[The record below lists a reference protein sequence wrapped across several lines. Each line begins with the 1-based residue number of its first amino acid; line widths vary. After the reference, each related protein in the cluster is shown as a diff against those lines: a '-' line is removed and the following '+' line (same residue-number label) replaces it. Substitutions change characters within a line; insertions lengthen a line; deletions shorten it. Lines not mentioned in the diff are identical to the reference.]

1 MHYTIVNNDLL
12 PADKA
17 SLLVTDLAIE
27 RGYGVFDFFK
37 TLQGKPIF
45 LEDHLDRFYQSAS
58 IMQLPLNKTREQ
70 LKALVQQLM
79 QQNKMPDSG
88 IRITLTGGYS
98 KDGYDLSAPNL
109 IITQQPLPPAD
120 GLDTTGIHL
129 VTYAHQRQVPAA
141 KTIDYLMAVWLRS
154 FINQE
159 GAYDVLYHHN
169 NNITETPRTNFFI
182 VTKEGAVI
190 TPSHNILKGVI
201 RKQVLQLAAGQFA
214 VEERS
219 ISIREV
225 YEAKEAFITSTTK
238 NIWPVVKVDHQLIND
253 GKPGP
258 ITRQLTMLLQQRIA
272 SGE

>member
-1 MHYTIVNNDLL
+1 MHHTIVNNELI

-17 SLLVTDLAIE
+17 SLLVSDLSIE

-37 TLQGKPIF
+37 TLNGKPIF

-58 IMQLPLNKTREQ
+58 IMQLPVSRSREQ
-70 LKALVQQLM
+70 LKAQVQELM

-109 IITQQPLPPAD
+109 IITQQPLPPAG

-129 VTYAHQRQVPAA
+129 VTYAHQRQLAAA
-141 KTIDYLMAVWLRS
+141 KTIDYMMAIWLRA

-159 GAYDVLYHHN
+159 GAYDVLYHQH

-182 VTKEGAVI
+182 VTKDDTIV
-190 TPSHNILKGVI
+190 TPSHHILKGVI
-201 RKQVLQLAAGQFA
+201 RKQVLQLATGSFTVA
-214 VEERS
+214 ERE
-219 ISIREV
+219 ITIREV

-238 NIWPVVKVDHQLIND
+238 NIWPVVKVDQQIING
-253 GKPGP
+253 GKPGA
-258 ITRQLTMLLQQRIA
+258 ITKQLSTLLQQFIN
-272 SGE
+272 SNG